1 MSRQGVLITSDTKLK
16 TSDIFVQLKGTI
28 TCCYSS
34 LTKLYSS
41 VVMSPYVGM
50 SRGGVM
56 CPPSQVSF
64 VHDSWSDPL
73 FDLM

>member
-1 MSRQGVLITSDTKLK
+1 MSWQGVLITSDTKLK

-50 SRGGVM
+50 SRGGGGHVSTIPSVI
-56 CPPSQVSF
+56 CPRLMVRPSI
-64 VHDSWSDPL
+64 
-73 FDLM
+73 